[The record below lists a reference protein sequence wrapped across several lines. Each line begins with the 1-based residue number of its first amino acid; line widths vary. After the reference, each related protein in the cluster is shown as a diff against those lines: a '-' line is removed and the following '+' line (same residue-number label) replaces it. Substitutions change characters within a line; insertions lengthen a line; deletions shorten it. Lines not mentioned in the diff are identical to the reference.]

1 MKVFVNAIT
10 FILDLH
16 VTIFC
21 RVNKIKFLNQS
32 KFSVMTSYLVNIDGD
47 ETVTEAY
54 IILMTPSLFSS
65 KLLTSFATG

>member
-1 MKVFVNAIT
+1 
-10 FILDLH
+10 
-16 VTIFC
+16 
-21 RVNKIKFLNQS
+21 
-32 KFSVMTSYLVNIDGD
+32 MTSYLVNIDGD